1 MNVTATKQ
9 YKVLTQHDRL
19 IGKFSPESL
28 ELALNTYAKEG
39 WHFAATATAEVKSV
53 TGTKL
58 EAIFVLERDV

>member
-1 MNVTATKQ
+1 VNATATKQ

-28 ELALNTYAKEG
+28 EVALNAYAKEG
-39 WHFAATATAEVKSV
+39 WHFAAVATAEVKNV
-53 TGTKL
+53 TGTKP